1 MTFSQLNNLTGGQV
15 DWAKIVN
22 EIFIE
27 VKSGI
32 RIKSDDLI
40 VVQDIPYIKG
50 VVQLLKSTSSNV
62 IQNYFGWTVA
72 MNLGYF
78 TTNSFREN
86 EFELNKVTQGVKKET
101 EMWKRCS
108 KYLSS
113 TLQYAVSSKF
123 VDVNFSKKDKQEV
136 S

>member
-1 MTFSQLNNLTGGQV
+1 
-15 DWAKIVN
+15 
-22 EIFIE
+22 
-27 VKSGI
+27 
-32 RIKSDDLI
+32 
-40 VVQDIPYIKG
+40 
-50 VVQLLKSTSSNV
+50 
-62 IQNYFGWTVA
+62 

-113 TLQYAVSSKF
+113 TLQYAVSRKF